1 MANVNAG
8 QTQTIT
14 PKAKKIG
21 FFEKFRRQKYL
32 QAMTIP
38 GIIWL
43 IIFCYI
49 PMFGLMMAFQEYNP
63 FKGFWGSPW
72 VGFVQFQEMFID
84 AAFWR
89 ALVNSLSLSSI
100 KLVFNT
106 IMPIVFALMMN
117 EVRIIWLKKGIQ
129 TVSYLPHFISWV
141 IVAGIFTVWL
151 DTRGFMADLVIL
163 FGGTPPAQGILM
175 DPGKFYMS
183 MAVIDLWKE
192 MGWNSTIYMAA
203 ITGISPE
210 LYEAAIVDGAGR
222 FRRMW
227 NITLPSIKTTI
238 VILLIM
244 NVGSLLSGGLGG
256 SNFNQSL
263 LFGNAL
269 NREKSEVLDTY
280 TLRMGLQLGRL
291 SFGTAAGLLQS
302 ISSLILFSI
311 ANWAAGKI
319 SGSSLY

>member
-1 MANVNAG
+1 MANVNTE
-8 QTQTIT
+8 QTVPIT
-14 PKAKKIG
+14 PKPKKVG
-21 FFEKFRRQKYL
+21 FKIRFQQQKYL
-32 QAMTIP
+32 QAMAIP
-38 GIIWL
+38 GVIWL

-49 PMFGLMMAFQEYNP
+49 PMFGLVMAFQEYNP

-72 VGFVQFQEMFID
+72 VGFAQFQEMFAD

-89 ALVNSLSLSSI
+89 GLRNSLGMSSI

-106 IMPIVFALMMN
+106 VMPIVFALMMN
-117 EVRIIWLKKGIQ
+117 EVRVIWLKKSIQ

-151 DTRGFMADLVIL
+151 DTRGFMADLIKL

-175 DPGKFYMS
+175 QPDKFYMTMS
-183 MAVIDLWKE
+183 IIDLWKE
-192 MGWNSTIYMAA
+192 LGWGSTIYMAA

-227 NITLPSIKTTI
+227 NITLPCIKTTI

-244 NVGSLLSGGLGG
+244 NVGALLSGGHGG

-269 NREKSEVLDTY
+269 NRERSEVLDTY

-291 SFGTAAGLLQS
+291 SFGTASGLLQS
-302 ISSLILFSI
+302 ICSMILFSV
-311 ANWAAGKI
+311 ANWASGKI

>member
-1 MANVNAG
+1 MSETNTAHAV
-8 QTQTIT
+8 TIT
-14 PKAKKIG
+14 PKPKKVG
-21 FFEKFRRQKYL
+21 FFQKFARQKYL
-32 QAMTIP
+32 QAMAIP
-38 GIIWL
+38 GTIWL

-49 PMFGLMMAFQEYNP
+49 PMFGLVMAFEEYNP

-72 VGFVQFQEMFID
+72 VGFAQFQEMFTDD
-84 AAFWR
+84 AYWR
-89 ALVNSLSLSSI
+89 ALRNSLGMSVLKMILSA
-100 KLVFNT
+100 V
-106 IMPIVFALMMN
+106 MPIVFALMMN
-117 EVRIIWLKKGIQ
+117 EVRVTWLKKAVQ

-141 IVAGIFTVWL
+141 IVAGIFIVFL
-151 DTRGFMADLVIL
+151 DTRGFFADLIKL
-163 FGGTPPAQGILM
+163 LGGTPPAMGILM
-175 DPGKFYMS
+175 QPDKFYVT
-183 MAVIDLWKE
+183 MAIIDLWKE
-192 MGWNSTIYMAA
+192 VGWGSTIYLAA

-227 NITLPSIKTTI
+227 NITLPSIKGTI

-244 NVGSLLSGGLGG
+244 NVGSMLSGGHTG
-256 SNFNQSL
+256 SNFSQSQ

-302 ISSLILFSI
+302 IASLMLFSA
-311 ANWAAGKI
+311 ANWLSGKI